1 MRKLTLVTAMLLLSS
16 GAFAGGPRGLSM
28 PQPAAQQ
35 PVVVQQPAVQPA
47 AEQQRPVHR
56 AEVTVLPGPAE
67 QPAVTTPPSME
78 DKLKA
83 AGELKPDGTPA
94 QQSRTQIQQLQ
105 PQVQAPVQ
113 PAAVQPTP
121 APTRVS
127 KAAPT
132 PELVVTPEPAR
143 HVAQEPVRKRAALAY
158 EPASRPVKKRVARR
172 GESNERKARRI
183 AAYFGVYW

>member
-121 APTRVS
+121 A
-127 KAAPT
+127 
-132 PELVVTPEPAR
+132 
-143 HVAQEPVRKRAALAY
+143 
-158 EPASRPVKKRVARR
+158 
-172 GESNERKARRI
+172 
-183 AAYFGVYW
+183 